1 MRIYKSREILVRRII
16 DLVYR
21 TLVLYSLDLDDI
33 DFNRFIVLLVD
44 RLGYKK
50 EEDIL
55 VYERGGVA
63 N

>member
-1 MRIYKSREILVRRII
+1 MSSEKEVLYRRT
-16 DLVYR
+16 LPP
-21 TLVLYSLDLDDI
+21 TLVLSSLDLDDI

-44 RLGYKK
+44 RLGYKE